1 MNNLLDFRQLKTF
14 QTVIKTGGFT
24 TAAKK
29 LHLSQSAISHSIRS
43 LEENVGCRLFDRKGK
58 TVRPTVA
65 AEQLM
70 KHANNIFSEIQRA
83 RRSLQRIKS
92 WGGEQLRLGASE
104 ATCQFLLPTVL
115 RELQKTFPN
124 CIVSVKSGD
133 THYIENLLLSDKIDI
148 GLTLEPARQTAL
160 KFTLL
165 FTDELKFIV
174 SKDHPWAKEGRANP
188 EDIPTQQYILYDKHS
203 YTHRLITDH
212 LQSYSISIRELTDL
226 GSTEAIKEMV
236 KLNLG
241 ITILAPWVASREI
254 AKGELVPIPFGRR
267 KLRRRWGILQLTQK
281 NLNWREETFRILC
294 KKHHPTA
301 A

>member
-1 MNNLLDFRQLKTF
+1 MTGV
-14 QTVIKTGGFT
+14 QTC
-24 TAAKK
+24 A
-29 LHLSQSAISHSIRS
+29 
-43 LEENVGCRLFDRKGK
+43 
-58 TVRPTVA
+58 
-65 AEQLM
+65 
-70 KHANNIFSEIQRA
+70 
-83 RRSLQRIKS
+83 
-92 WGGEQLRLGASE
+92 
-104 ATCQFLLPTVL
+104 LP
-115 RELQKTFPN
+115 
-124 CIVSVKSGD
+124 I
-133 THYIENLLLSDKIDI
+133 
-148 GLTLEPARQTAL
+148 
-160 KFTLL
+160 
-165 FTDELKFIV
+165 

-294 KKHHPTA
+294 KKHHPA
-301 A
+301 AA